1 MKSRKM
7 TIKYWNSLSRGSK
20 QRALISV
27 FPLNQPL
34 ASMLLDEKP
43 DLKKPFWQY
52 VFKKA
57 KQTDSDHYRV
67 AVNGVYMC

>member
-20 QRALISV
+20 ERALTCV
-27 FPLNQPL
+27 FPLNKPL
-34 ASMLLDEKP
+34 VNMLLDEKP
-43 DLKKPFWQY
+43 NLKRDWWQY

-57 KQTDSDHYRV
+57 KQTDSSHYKV
-67 AVNGVYMC
+67 EVNGVYMC